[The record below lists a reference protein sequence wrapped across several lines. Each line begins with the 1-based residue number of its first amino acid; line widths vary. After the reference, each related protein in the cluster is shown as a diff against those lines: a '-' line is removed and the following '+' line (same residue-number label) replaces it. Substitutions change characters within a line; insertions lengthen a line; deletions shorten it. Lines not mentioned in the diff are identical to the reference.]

1 MPNILTN
8 RIAPSSIWKRYV
20 LIIEFIKKDA
30 TKNKS
35 SAFSQ
40 RKNYTL
46 ITILNYNLP
55 KKTKAQLNKV

>member
-1 MPNILTN
+1 
-8 RIAPSSIWKRYV
+8 V
-20 LIIEFIKKDA
+20 LIIEVIKKDA